1 MREKQV
7 TTNDE
12 TWIWRRDEYSEESD
26 ALACLASA
34 ATYLSLCISQ
44 TSKRDGEFH
53 FIYIFFFFKN
63 IIFHFLNIV
72 IFYVTS
78 QFSAV
83 LYKNILC
90 YMCVL

>member
-12 TWIWRRDEYSEESD
+12 TWIWRRDEYSKESD

-34 ATYLSLCISQ
+34 TYLSLNISQ

-53 FIYIFFFFKN
+53 FIYIFFLKHNFSFSQHCYFLCDFT
-63 IIFHFLNIV
+63 IFCCFI
-72 IFYVTS
+72 
-78 QFSAV
+78 
-83 LYKNILC
+83 
-90 YMCVL
+90 